1 MARSLFDSLGD
12 FQYKKYWQKFNAH
25 RKEVVDTTGQWV
37 GLLDG
42 SGEFICDLPPVVSM
56 SAPSVR
62 GDSGSLELTIPV
74 PPGGAF
80 SDRVVAELAGV
91 FAFGTSTDSQGRTQ
105 LSDAA
110 TRFIA
115 IERAGLRLVYRVE
128 FVQLVGGD
136 QPTMMT
142 IHGTGLMKIL
152 ARFPS
157 VSNHESWPDSTRGWP
172 MAKEE
177 FPAVDGVPVPFKKPR
192 LIYPVKFDNNP
203 AESLVMGAAVDVIA
217 DHLSRSFITVFRAIG
232 FRSGVEPFVVERIP
246 SDIPSPELVLKVTD
260 KYLWDDVM
268 PAANETGV
276 IIRAHMRFPG
286 DLGDTRTVLHPTVVF
301 TVQQA
306 PPLTKALPPA
316 FDPMSLLGSASPE
329 ELESSDGTP
338 VGFMEF

>member
-1 MARSLFDSLGD
+1 MARSLFDSLGL
-12 FQYKKYWQKFNAH
+12 FQYKKYWQRFNAH
-25 RKEVVDTTGQWV
+25 RKEVVRTTGQWV
-37 GLLDG
+37 GLLDQDG
-42 SGEFICDLPPVVSM
+42 DYICDLPPVVSM
-56 SAPSVR
+56 SAPAVR

-74 PPGGAF
+74 PPGGAS

-91 FAFGTSTDSQGRTQ
+91 FAFGTFTDSQGHTQ
-105 LSDAA
+105 ISDAA

-128 FVQLVGGD
+128 FVQLVGGGD

-157 VSNHESWPDSTRGWP
+157 VSNPESWPDFTRGWP
-172 MAKEE
+172 MAQKQ

-217 DHLSRSFITVFRAIG
+217 DHLSRSFRTVFYAIG
-232 FRSGVEPFVVERIP
+232 YRQSTDPFVVEKIP
-246 SDIPSPELVLKVTD
+246 SDTPSPELVLKVTD
-260 KYLWDDVM
+260 KYLWDDVI

-286 DLGDTRTVLHPTVVF
+286 DKDDVRYGERPTVVF

-306 PPLTKALPPA
+306 PPLTKTLPPA
-316 FDPMSLLGSASPE
+316 FDPMSLFASVE
-329 ELESSDGTP
+329 EPESSDGTP